1 MKSFKEGIMFIIVIL
16 ASAIYLSQFVS
27 AFNYLAPSEVFKIN
41 STTIKLTPVN
51 DTWINF
57 NGNNSNMTIPD
68 NDAYSIPTTG
78 KLAISFWMY
87 NNFSFP
93 GQGAE
98 DEYINFFQKKDYQGG
113 NHLEWE
119 FRMENETGNDTDLRP
134 CRVSFYIFNI
144 TGGEGAG
151 AYIQNND
158 SINRCTSM
166 NNRWNHYVGGFDGNN
181 SFIYIN
187 GIKNNIQSGSALS
200 AYGLILQ
207 NTNTDILIGRDA
219 DSRSPWL
226 NASMD
231 NIQIFNNALDNGK
244 IKQIYAASRLNNN
257 VTKNNYNLTWLTF
270 NNSLKKDYVYTS
282 YTAYPTETS
291 FSFWYYRYNNL
302 TVNTLLAS
310 QNSTG
315 FIIRMDANNNLRFFA
330 NTSTG
335 ASATGGATN
344 ASWNHVVVTWN
355 NSNGNVTFYVN
366 GKLNSSSI
374 IASRFNYGGSDN
386 LWIAKRGG
394 ADSDMMDGSI
404 DEVRIYNYLLNSTD
418 VSQLNNSGRVSN
430 KTLLTNG
437 LQVYYNF
444 DDGDFSGFLTDYSG
458 NNYTATIYDATWGN
472 DGIIL
477 SSQSLTPVTSG
488 IVGHWKLNEKN
499 GSIVN
504 DVINNNNG
512 TLTNTTWKSDDVN
525 VSTLGYIV
533 PFYITNITSARLIWE
548 NGSLL
553 AERISGTY
561 LAYFY
566 SNTTLYLYEGIRF
579 ADANT
584 LSVCSN
590 FYQGVGSFFSQ
601 ALTFFILLG
610 VIILISIIGG
620 IVYIVGHW
628 ENLSTDGF
636 NVDFKLVIAFIIGF
650 LILAITAVVSFVA
663 LSAICSVA
671 YLF

>member
-1 MKSFKEGIMFIIVIL
+1 MIDVTKLFVGLVGFILIIGIGIVIVGSFETSNNL
-16 ASAIYLSQFVS
+16 ADGTATILGLGGNALSITGLSSVQS
-27 AFNYLAPSEVFKIN
+27 
-41 STTIKLTPVN
+41 IKVTN

-68 NDAYSIPTTG
+68 SDAYSIPTTG

-87 NNFSFP
+87 NNFSFK
-93 GQGAE
+93 GQSSA
-98 DEYINFFQKKDYQGG
+98 DEFINFFQKKDYQGG

-151 AYIQNND
+151 AYIQNNE
-158 SINRCTSM
+158 SINSCPKMS
-166 NNRWNHYVGGFDGNN
+166 NRWNHYVGGFDGNN

-187 GIKNNIQSGSALS
+187 GIKNTIQSGSALA

-207 NTNTDILIGRDA
+207 NTNTQITIGRDL
-219 DSRSPWL
+219 DSTSPFL
-226 NASMD
+226 NGSID

-244 IKQIYAASRLNNN
+244 IKQIYAAGRLNNN

-270 NNSLKKDYVYTS
+270 NNSLKKDYVSTKYTG
-282 YTAYPTETS
+282 YQNETS

-310 QNSTG
+310 ENNTG

-344 ASWNHVVVTWN
+344 ASWNHVVITWN
-355 NSNGNVTFYVN
+355 NTNGNATFYVN

-386 LWIAKRGG
+386 LLIGKRGG
-394 ADSDMMDGSI
+394 AESDMMDGSM
-404 DEVRIYNYLLNSTD
+404 DEIRIYNYLLNASD

-444 DDGDFSGFLTDYSG
+444 DDGDYSGFLTDYSG
-458 NNYTATIYDATWGN
+458 NNYTATIYDANWGN
-472 DGIIL
+472 DGIVL
-477 SSQSLTPVTSG
+477 SSQSLTTVNSG

-499 GSIVN
+499 GTTVY
-504 DVINNNNG
+504 DTINNNAGRLSNV
-512 TLTNTTWKSDDVN
+512 TWVSDN
-525 VSTLGYIV
+525 I
-533 PFYITNITSARLIWE
+533 NITLV
-548 NGSLL
+548 NGFDYALTTSLNIINPNYYYSL
-553 AERISGTY
+553 VVVSYKFTQGAISGFT
-561 LAYFY
+561 ASYFN
-566 SNTTLYLYEGIRF
+566 SIINLIGLTIVLVISLGILYLF
-579 ADANT
+579 
-584 LSVCSN
+584 LHKK
-590 FYQGVGSFFSQ
+590 SQ
-601 ALTFFILLG
+601 I
-610 VIILISIIGG
+610 
-620 IVYIVGHW
+620 
-628 ENLSTDGF
+628 
-636 NVDFKLVIAFIIGF
+636 
-650 LILAITAVVSFVA
+650 
-663 LSAICSVA
+663 
-671 YLF
+671 